1 MKFTVLDGQIG
12 YKIILFINAEIQ
24 KTDFIKSTHPAIK
37 SNQIKSNQIKSNQA
51 FRDVPHPYTKIEVTM
66 L

>member
-37 SNQIKSNQIKSNQA
+37 SNQIKSNQIKSG
-51 FRDVPHPYTKIEVTM
+51 F
-66 L
+66 

>member
-37 SNQIKSNQIKSNQA
+37 SNQIKSNQIKSNQIKSNQIKSG
-51 FRDVPHPYTKIEVTM
+51 F
-66 L
+66 

>member
-37 SNQIKSNQIKSNQA
+37 SNQIKSNQIKSNQI
-51 FRDVPHPYTKIEVTM
+51 RLLGMSHTHTPK
-66 L
+66 LK